1 MSTRFMK
8 LIDNIKQEIKKENHL
23 HKVSGFIS
31 VGITYFSEVR
41 LRLLPVADKRSK
53 KNLVVVK
60 ISERIYM
67 RMIFWV
73 PPCGPTGNN
82 ISKKENHLHK

>member
-1 MSTRFMK
+1 MSK
-8 LIDNIKQEIKKENHL
+8 W
-23 HKVSGFIS
+23 FIN

-73 PPCGPTGNN
+73 PPCGPTGN
-82 ISKKENHLHK
+82 KKIIKRKPPT